1 MKSDFWK
8 QRNVLITGATGLL
21 GSELTSTLLK
31 RNVNVTIII
40 RDSSAKSRLFLEN
53 IHKKTNIANGDV
65 GDFNFV
71 NRVIAEYE
79 IDTIFHLAAQTVVRI
94 GNNSPLSTFE
104 SNIKGTWSVL
114 EAARLQQK
122 RITGTSSLKAIIV
135 ASSDKAYG
143 TSKKLPYDENTPLR
157 GLHPY
162 DVSKSCADLIT
173 QTYWHTYKLPV
184 SITRCGNL
192 FGPGDLNVSR
202 IVPGTIISIM
212 NGERPVIRSNGKFI
226 RNYFYV
232 KDAVSK
238 YLKLAENI
246 EKSQGEA
253 FNLGTTNRFSVLE
266 ITYLIL
272 KLMKSKLK
280 PVVLDLASNEI
291 LDQYLDISKV
301 ERIFGWKAKYPINLA
316 LKETIE
322 WYEKYF

>member
-1 MKSDFWK
+1 MKAEFWK
-8 QRNVLITGATGLL
+8 HKNVLITGAAGLL
-21 GSELTSTLLK
+21 GSELTSNLLK
-31 RNVNVTIII
+31 QNANVTIII
-40 RDSSAKSRLFLEN
+40 RDWSAKSRLFLEN

-65 GDFNFV
+65 VDFNFV
-71 NRVIAEYE
+71 SRVISEYE

-114 EAARLQQK
+114 EAARIQQK
-122 RITGTSSLKAIIV
+122 NVKAIIV

-143 TSKKLPYDENTPLR
+143 SSKKLPYDENTPLK

-173 QTYWHTYKLPV
+173 QAYWHTYKLPV

-192 FGPGDLNVSR
+192 FGPGDLNISR

-212 NGERPVIRSNGKFI
+212 NGERPVIRSNGKYI

-232 KDAVSK
+232 KDAVSG
-238 YLKLAENI
+238 YLTLAENR

-253 FNLGTTNRFSVLE
+253 FNLGTAKRFSVIE
-266 ITYLIL
+266 MTNLIL

-280 PVVLDLASNEI
+280 PVILDQASNEI
-291 LDQYLDISKV
+291 LDQYLDIGKV
-301 ERIFGWKAKYPINLA
+301 ERIFDWRAKYSVNLA

>member
-1 MKSDFWK
+1 MKGEFWK
-8 QRNVLITGATGLL
+8 DRNVLITGATGLL
-21 GSELTSTLLK
+21 GSELTSNLLK
-31 RNVNVTIII
+31 QGSNVTVII
-40 RDSSAKSRLFLEN
+40 RDTSAKSRLFLEN
-53 IHKKTNIANGDV
+53 IYKRANIANGDV

-71 NRVIAEYE
+71 SRVISEYE
-79 IDTIFHLAAQTVVRI
+79 VDTIFHLAAQTVVRI
-94 GNNSPLSTFE
+94 GNNSPLSTFD

-114 EAARLQQK
+114 EAARIQQ
-122 RITGTSSLKAIIV
+122 RHVRAIVV

-143 TSKKLPYDENTPLR
+143 SNKNLPYDENTPLK

-162 DVSKSCADLIT
+162 DVSKSCADLIA
-173 QTYWHTYKLPV
+173 QTYWNTYKLPV

-212 NGERPVIRSNGKFI
+212 NGKRPVIRSSGKFI

-232 KDAVSK
+232 KDAVSG
-238 YLKLAENI
+238 YLTLAQNI

-253 FNLGTTNRFSVLE
+253 FNLGTVNRFSVIE
-266 ITYLIL
+266 ITNLIL

-280 PVVLDLASNEI
+280 PVILDQASNEI
-291 LDQYLDISKV
+291 LDQYLDIGKIEQV
-301 ERIFGWKAKYPINLA
+301 FGWKAKYSINLA
-316 LKETIE
+316 LKETIN

>member
-1 MKSDFWK
+1 MKGEFWK
-8 QRNVLITGATGLL
+8 HKNVLITGATGLL
-21 GSELTSTLLK
+21 GSELTSNLL
-31 RNVNVTIII
+31 RLNANVTIII

-53 IHKKTNIANGDV
+53 IHKKTNIANGDIV
-65 GDFNFV
+65 DFNFV
-71 NRVIAEYE
+71 SRVISEYE

-104 SNIKGTWSVL
+104 SNIKGTWIVL
-114 EAARLQQK
+114 ESARIQQK
-122 RITGTSSLKAIIV
+122 NIKAIIV

-143 TSKKLPYDENTPLR
+143 SSKKLPYDENTPLK

-173 QTYWHTYKLPV
+173 QAYWHTYKLPV

-192 FGPGDLNVSR
+192 FGPGDLNISR

-212 NGERPVIRSNGKFI
+212 NGEKPIIRSNGKYI

-232 KDAVSK
+232 KDAVSG
-238 YLKLAENI
+238 YLILAENI

-253 FNLGTTNRFSVLE
+253 FNLGTETRFSVIE
-266 ITYLIL
+266 MTNLIL

-280 PVVLDLASNEI
+280 PVILDQASNEI

-301 ERIFGWKAKYPINLA
+301 ERTFGWRAKYSINLA

>member
-1 MKSDFWK
+1 MKAEFWK
-8 QRNVLITGATGLL
+8 HKNVLITGAAGLL
-21 GSELTSTLLK
+21 GSELTSNLLK
-31 RNVNVTIII
+31 QNANVTIII
-40 RDSSAKSRLFLEN
+40 RDWSAKSRLFLEN

-65 GDFNFV
+65 VDFNFV
-71 NRVIAEYE
+71 SRVISEYE

-114 EAARLQQK
+114 EAARIQQK
-122 RITGTSSLKAIIV
+122 NVKAIIV

-143 TSKKLPYDENTPLR
+143 SSKKLPYDENTPLK

-173 QTYWHTYKLPV
+173 QAYWHTYKLPV

-192 FGPGDLNVSR
+192 FGPGDLNISR

-212 NGERPVIRSNGKFI
+212 NGERPVIRSNGKYI

-232 KDAVSK
+232 KDAVSG
-238 YLKLAENI
+238 YLTLAENI

-253 FNLGTTNRFSVLE
+253 FNLGTAKRFSVIE
-266 ITYLIL
+266 MTNLIL

-280 PVVLDLASNEI
+280 PVILDQASNEI
-291 LDQYLDISKV
+291 LDQYLDIGKV
-301 ERIFGWKAKYPINLA
+301 ERIFDWRAKYSVNLA